1 MHDLMN
7 SILHADLPAMIAA
20 VSHGVTGQAA
30 DEGPRTLLQH
40 LVHFDDL
47 LLSSIKSAGGWAYL
61 LMFGVIYAETGFV
74 IFPFLPGDSFLL
86 ALGIL
91 SADDASGVKVYF
103 VIPLLIAAAILGN
116 STNYVIG
123 RWAGPRIFRVEP
135 VGEARGIRKILTRD
149 KLDKASAFFERHG
162 GKAVTMAQFIPFMRC
177 LVPFVA
183 GMGRME
189 PTRFMFF
196 NWLGAVIWVGG
207 FVSMGYFAGQISWLK
222 AYTSEIFLGLMVA
235 IVVIVATP
243 PVVYLMKR
251 KKKPSGAGPVVAGG
265 GGVVKS
271 EDEFLDVTSKRDA
284 TG

>member
-1 MHDLMN
+1 MHELLN
-7 SILHADLPAMIAA
+7 TILHADVPATLAA
-20 VSHGVTGQAA
+20 VSHGVTQHAA
-30 DEGPRTLLQH
+30 DEGPRTLVQH

-47 LLSSIKSAGGWAYL
+47 LLGSIKSAGGWAYF

-135 VGEARGIRKILTRD
+135 AGEARGIRKILTRD

-222 AYTSEIFLGLMVA
+222 AYTSEIFLALMVA
-235 IVVIVATP
+235 IVVIVVTP
-243 PVVYLMKR
+243 PVVYFVKR
-251 KKKPSGAGPVVAGG
+251 KKKPGGAAVGAGADRSV
-265 GGVVKS
+265 
-271 EDEFLDVTSKRDA
+271 DEFLDETSKRDA
-284 TG
+284 AG